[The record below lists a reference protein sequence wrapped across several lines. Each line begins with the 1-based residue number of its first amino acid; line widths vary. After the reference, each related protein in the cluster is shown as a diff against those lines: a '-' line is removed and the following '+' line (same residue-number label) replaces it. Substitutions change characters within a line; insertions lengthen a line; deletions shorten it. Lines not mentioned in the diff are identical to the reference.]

1 MDLSLEII
9 PVEQITVGDQGH
21 TILPFKK
28 EKSQKHSLESVFG
41 LVEPLK
47 VTPSKEDN
55 RHQYV

>member
-1 MDLSLEII
+1 MKVI
-9 PVEQITVGDQGH
+9 PF
-21 TILPFKK
+21 LPFKK